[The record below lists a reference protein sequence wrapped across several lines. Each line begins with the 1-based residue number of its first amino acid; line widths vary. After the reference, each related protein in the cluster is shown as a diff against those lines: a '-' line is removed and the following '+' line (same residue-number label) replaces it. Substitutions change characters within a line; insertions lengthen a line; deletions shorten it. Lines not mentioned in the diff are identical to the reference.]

1 MKQGLLDV
9 QANVLSTHC
18 PLLGYSCRGYL
29 MRGSASIP
37 RTFKELLQLKN
48 ECRRAADCK
57 QSLDRCAQDCL
68 EMYQ

>member
-29 MRGSASIP
+29 MSGSASIP
-37 RTFKELLQLKN
+37 RTFKELLQLKS
-48 ECRRAADCK
+48 ELYRAVDCI
-57 QSLDRCAQDCL
+57 
-68 EMYQ
+68 